1 MVENPY
7 PHLGLKPS
15 SIFHPFVN
23 ENPYPHL
30 GLKSS
35 PIFHPIRLRKLCKVI
50 HLNSIPWMAEIYGM
64 KIHPKFIHP

>member
-15 SIFHPFVN
+15 PIFHPFVN

-35 PIFHPIRLRKLCKVI
+35 PIFHPFVR
-50 HLNSIPWMAEIYGM
+50 
-64 KIHPKFIHP
+64 